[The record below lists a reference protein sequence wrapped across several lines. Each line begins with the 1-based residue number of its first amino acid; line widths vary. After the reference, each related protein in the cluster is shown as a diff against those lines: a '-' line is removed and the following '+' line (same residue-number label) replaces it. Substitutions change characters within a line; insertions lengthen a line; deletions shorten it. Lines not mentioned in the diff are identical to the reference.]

1 MNFDFKFN
9 PLSVINRLDPN
20 FVKAQKWLDNE
31 VVKDCT
37 PYVPMRTGQLFRSGE
52 SGTNYGSGVVKYTAP
67 YAHSCYYGKNTKF
80 SKLHHPKACAQ
91 WFEPAKAANKKK
103 WISGAK
109 KIVKGTE

>member
-1 MNFDFKFN
+1 MNFSFKFS
-9 PLSVINRLDPN
+9 PLGVVNRLNPN

-37 PYVPMRTGQLFRSGE
+37 PYVPMRTGQLFRSGIT
-52 SGTNYGSGVVKYTAP
+52 GTDYGSGVVKYTAP
-67 YAHSCYYGKNTKF
+67 YAHNCYYGVNTKF

-91 WFEPAKAANKKK
+91 WFEPAKAVNKKK

-109 KIVKGTE
+109 KIVKGTT